1 MGSFYIKGP
10 KKLSGKVRIS
20 GSKNEALKLIPLSI
34 CVKGAVTIKNVP
46 KILDIS
52 SQLEIFEH
60 LGGTYK
66 FDEDLT
72 LDATKVSRSSAL
84 CDKAKSL
91 RASIVYLGPLLARF
105 KKAQVPFP
113 GGCAIGS
120 RPIDTHLDAF
130 RDLGANITIDGSV
143 VSLAIGEVTAD
154 RITLKEKSVSATE
167 NVLLFLSAIKSRV
180 KVSNCAVE
188 PEILHLVEILKE
200 AGARITQVDDRT
212 FDVEGSEDLEI
223 EHIEVMPDRIE
234 AGTFAIA
241 FLATGGEGEITPF
254 EEDHLGSLVDVL
266 RGCGATINIDK
277 NKRVCKVAPA
287 KEYKSF
293 KIRTGPYPEFPTD
306 LQSPMA
312 LIASRANGTSS
323 INETM
328 FENRLG
334 YLKNLGKMG
343 LKYGIVDKHN
353 ANITGLT
360 DLSASRLES
369 PDLRSGITMLLA
381 AIMANGESRIDM
393 AEIIDRG
400 YENIEVKLNK
410 LGADIKRV
418 DG

>member
-10 KKLSGKVRIS
+10 KKLSGKVRVS
-20 GSKNEALKLIPLSI
+20 GSKNEALKLIPLSV
-34 CVKGAVTIKNVP
+34 CLKNVVTIKNVP

-52 SQLEIFEH
+52 SQLEVFRH

-66 FDEDLT
+66 FDEDLV
-72 LDATKVSRSSAL
+72 LDATKVSGSSIV

-130 RDLGANITIDGSV
+130 RDLGAKITTEGNV
-143 VSLAIGEVTAD
+143 VSLTIADVTTD
-154 RITLKEKSVSATE
+154 RVTLKEKSVSATE
-167 NVLLFLSAIKSRV
+167 NILLFLSAIKSKV
-180 KVSNCAVE
+180 TVSNCAVE
-188 PEILHLVEILKE
+188 PEILHLIEILKR
-200 AGARITQVDDRT
+200 AGAKIKQVDDRT
-212 FDVEGSEDLEI
+212 FDVEGSEDLEV

-241 FLATGGEGEITPF
+241 LLATGGEGEIAPF
-254 EEDHLGSLVDVL
+254 EKEHLGSLIDVL
-266 RGCGATINIDK
+266 RRCGATIDVDK
-277 NKRVCKVAPA
+277 DKRICRVASA

-312 LIASRANGTSS
+312 LIASRASGVSN

-334 YLKNLGKMG
+334 YLEKLGRMG
-343 LKYGIVDKHN
+343 LEYEIIDKNN
-353 ANITGLT
+353 ASITGPA
-360 DLSASRLES
+360 DLRASRVES

-381 AIMANGESRIDM
+381 AVMAKGESRIDM
-393 AEIIDRG
+393 AEVIDRG